1 MPFLDRLSKSVGR
14 AAEQA
19 KFEADKMVRV
29 NKLNSE
35 VSELGKQMEQITMQ
49 VGRQVVEMYRAGT
62 LQVPQLSDQFM
73 QLSELEKQLDTK
85 KGDLDA
91 AKATRF
97 EDISGPA
104 DTGTAGRRDARR
116 DTNSACGRPH
126 LDAAGRSGRDT
137 AARYKRGGDGHG
149 AALHQL
155 WRGRDARHQV
165 LPVLWGKARLRRTRG
180 QAL

>member
-97 EDISGPA
+97 EDVSGPA
-104 DTGTAGRRDARR
+104 TPEPPVAATPVATPTPPAAAPTWTPPAAPVATPPPATKGVGMGTEPHC
-116 DTNSACGRPH
+116 TNCGEAVTP
-126 LDAAGRSGRDT
+126 GTKFCPSC
-137 AARYKRGGDGHG
+137 G
-149 AALHQL
+149 AKQ
-155 WRGRDARHQV
+155 G
-165 LPVLWGKARLRRTRG
+165 
-180 QAL
+180 